1 MLKKK
6 SNNEYYL
13 LYSGNHKFCETLYDS
28 TVPKAIQDNVR
39 ASFKNFA
46 PELMLPCPIRGLIEI
61 INKTI
66 LLISLNGFP
75 IPWDKSQIKYV
86 VTLTTLKKELMGKA
100 EAFFDV
106 VSINKKRRN

>member
-13 LYSGNHKFCETLYDS
+13 LYSGNHKFCETLYGS
-28 TVPKAIQDNVR
+28 TVPKVIQDNVR
-39 ASFKNFA
+39 TSFKNFA
-46 PELMLPCPIRGLIEI
+46 PELMIPCPIKGHFEI

-66 LLISLNGFP
+66 PLISLNTFP
-75 IPWDKSQIKYV
+75 IPWDKSQFKYV
-86 VTLTTLKKELMGKA
+86 ITLTTLKEELAVKA
-100 EAFFDV
+100 EVLFDV